1 MPTDVPTQTIANVPL
16 LDLRRQYAGIREE
29 IRNAIDEIADQQ
41 ALVLGKVT
49 AEFES
54 DLADYCDCTHA
65 IGCSSG
71 TDALIMAMMAIDIQP
86 GDEVILPS
94 FTFFAT
100 AGCVHR
106 MGAVPVFADIDP
118 RTFNL
123 DPADIEHRITPKT
136 RAIVPVHLFG
146 QCADMDAIN
155 RIACSHDLLV
165 LEDAAQAIG
174 ATRNGRPACSMGWMG
189 ALSFYPTKNLGAFG
203 DAGAVLCR
211 DDALADRLRKLRVH
225 GSGHTY
231 YHDEVGGNF
240 RIDALQS
247 AVLKVKLQY
256 LEKWHDA
263 RRANAAY
270 YDERFAEVEQ
280 IVTPFIDAGNKSIY
294 NQYVVRVK
302 DRDAVKEKL
311 GEHGVGSGIYYPLG
325 LHLQKCFGYRGGK
338 VGDLPHTESAQAE
351 VLALPVY
358 PELTE
363 PERERVADVLI
374 DVVD

>member
-1 MPTDVPTQTIANVPL
+1 
-16 LDLRRQYAGIREE
+16 
-29 IRNAIDEIADQQ
+29 
-41 ALVLGKVT
+41 
-49 AEFES
+49 
-54 DLADYCDCTHA
+54 
-65 IGCSSG
+65 
-71 TDALIMAMMAIDIQP
+71 P

-100 AGCVHR
+100 GGCVHR

-118 RTFNL
+118 LTFNL
-123 DPADIEHRITPKT
+123 DPADVEHRITEKT

-155 RIACSHDLLV
+155 RIACQHGLLV

-174 ATRNGRPACSMGWMG
+174 ATRGGRPACSMGWMG

-211 DDALADRLRKLRVH
+211 DPDLAERLRRLRVH

-247 AVLKVKLQY
+247 AVLDVKLNY
-256 LEKWHDA
+256 LEQWHEA
-263 RRANAAY
+263 RRDNAAY
-270 YDERFAEVEQ
+270 YDERFMPVEEIAE
-280 IVTPFIDAGNKSIY
+280 PFIDAGNTSIY

-311 GEHGVGSGIYYPLG
+311 AEQGVGSGVYYPLG
-325 LHLQKCFGYRGGK
+325 LHLQKCFAYRGGK

-363 PERERVADVLI
+363 AERERVADVLI
-374 DVVD
+374 DAVR